1 MLYEEVLSRCALRAA
16 TATGRG
22 KRGGGPFEARNTGS
36 SAADGAEAVAS
47 VASETDMTGELSPVA
62 RAVKG
67 EPG

>member
-1 MLYEEVLSRCALRAA
+1 
-16 TATGRG
+16 
-22 KRGGGPFEARNTGS
+22 
-36 SAADGAEAVAS
+36 VAS